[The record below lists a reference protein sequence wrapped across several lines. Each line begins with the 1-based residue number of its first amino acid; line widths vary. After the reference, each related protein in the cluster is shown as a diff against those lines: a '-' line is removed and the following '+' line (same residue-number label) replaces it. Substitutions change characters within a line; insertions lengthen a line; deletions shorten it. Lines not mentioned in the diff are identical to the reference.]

1 VGRKC
6 DGRLFSRQDNIRS
19 FLQACEQFGL
29 KGSQLFSITDLQE
42 SSPTESNRLKQLIPP
57 LKQTQTFSIFRN
69 VGEGDRRMRNVVL
82 TIYWLGKAASNMPS
96 YAGPELNISAFAGLV
111 GTKETHSLFDGI
123 ETKHLTKKTSIKRQ
137 DQGVNMRNKEG
148 PEESGTEQAKD
159 GSEKFRDLTVRITKI
174 RRQESGFGLTVAG
187 GKEDGIL
194 PFIDGIKPG
203 SSASLS
209 NLQMGDEIHW
219 INGQTIV
226 GATKQKLLTHIAKG
240 DKIGS
245 LLLKIRRYSKRLR
258 TSSYSSD
265 DLPPSVEENQVKS
278 GLSKQVGVAD
288 DDKGVVAFN
297 VDVSSEQGA
306 GDDSQI
312 QERERNGFIP
322 ENPYED
328 PEDFPELP
336 HLPSPPRPPLPSEE
350 ILLAHETDTVE
361 DQSANGSPTQED
373 ASITQRARQK
383 WLESDKETMESIQ
396 SSSLPQ
402 TAKKQSLNDR

>member
-1 VGRKC
+1 
-6 DGRLFSRQDNIRS
+6 
-19 FLQACEQFGL
+19 
-29 KGSQLFSITDLQE
+29 
-42 SSPTESNRLKQLIPP
+42 
-57 LKQTQTFSIFRN
+57 
-69 VGEGDRRMRNVVL
+69 
-82 TIYWLGKAASNMPS
+82 
-96 YAGPELNISAFAGLV
+96 
-111 GTKETHSLFDGI
+111 LFDGI

-312 QERERNGFIP
+312 QERERNGKRKMFVLIWHCVCVCLVVCLSVCLSVCL
-322 ENPYED
+322 
-328 PEDFPELP
+328 FGCLSVLLSVCLP
-336 HLPSPPRPPLPSEE
+336 VCLVVCLPGCLSVYLVVCPSVCPFVCFSMFCLPTY
-350 ILLAHETDTVE
+350 IDCHFLV
-361 DQSANGSPTQED
+361 
-373 ASITQRARQK
+373 ARFY
-383 WLESDKETMESIQ
+383 S
-396 SSSLPQ
+396 
-402 TAKKQSLNDR
+402 

>member
-42 SSPTESNRLKQLIPP
+42 SSPTESN
-57 LKQTQTFSIFRN
+57 RN

-312 QERERNGFIP
+312 QERERNGKRKMFVLIWHCVCVCLVVCLSVCLSVCL
-322 ENPYED
+322 
-328 PEDFPELP
+328 FGCLSVLLSVCLP
-336 HLPSPPRPPLPSEE
+336 VCLVVCLPGCLSVYLVVCPSVCPFVCFSMFCLPTY
-350 ILLAHETDTVE
+350 IDCHFLV
-361 DQSANGSPTQED
+361 
-373 ASITQRARQK
+373 ARFY
-383 WLESDKETMESIQ
+383 S
-396 SSSLPQ
+396 
-402 TAKKQSLNDR
+402 